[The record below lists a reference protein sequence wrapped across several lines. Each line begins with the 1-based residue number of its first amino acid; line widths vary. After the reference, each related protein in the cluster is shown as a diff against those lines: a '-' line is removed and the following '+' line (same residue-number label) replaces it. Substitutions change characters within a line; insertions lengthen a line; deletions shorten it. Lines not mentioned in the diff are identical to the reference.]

1 MSHFPFASVQVRFGV
16 SGAQFVV
23 YISVAGVPP
32 GLMTILN
39 KLRKLSQRSSV
50 FSAVSFMII
59 SFDYPTPY
67 ICPLLNTTIDS
78 AKNRK
83 EISKERPILYTMPTP
98 ALNERKA
105 VDHVLGIVVAGIIV
119 ASVHASPSISLNV
132 AS

>member
-1 MSHFPFASVQVRFGV
+1 MSQFPFASVQVRFGV

-59 SFDYPTPY
+59 SFDYPT
-67 ICPLLNTTIDS
+67 S
-78 AKNRK
+78 
-83 EISKERPILYTMPTP
+83 YT
-98 ALNERKA
+98 
-105 VDHVLGIVVAGIIV
+105 
-119 ASVHASPSISLNV
+119 
-132 AS
+132 